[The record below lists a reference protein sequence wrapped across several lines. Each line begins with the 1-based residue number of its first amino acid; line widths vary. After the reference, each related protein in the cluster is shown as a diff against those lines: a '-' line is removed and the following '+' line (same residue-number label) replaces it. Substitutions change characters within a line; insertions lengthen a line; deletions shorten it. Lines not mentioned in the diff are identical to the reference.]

1 MYQLFQYLYNNR
13 AFLLFL
19 LLEFI
24 SFWLLVRTNPYQSAA
39 FFHSS
44 NRLTG
49 TLYNSRANIAGY
61 LDLKK
66 VNQRLAQDNAEL
78 RELIAQRQAP
88 VLVTE
93 HLDSAMIPDVPTRY
107 RYLAAKVINNST
119 RNFHNFVTINRGRR
133 HGVEVDMGVI
143 SDRGV
148 IGKVMAVSDRF
159 AVVVSLLNTEM
170 LISARIKRNNTLC
183 TINWDGLSA
192 IETPLLY
199 VPRHVNVEQGDTII
213 TSGYNSIFP
222 DNILIGTVKT
232 KSLESNA
239 TFFDIRVAL
248 SEDFYKLNYVYVVRN
263 PVQVERDE
271 LEAIM
276 YSGNE

>member
-1 MYQLFQYLYNNR
+1 
-13 AFLLFL
+13 
-19 LLEFI
+19 
-24 SFWLLVRTNPYQSAA
+24 
-39 FFHSS
+39 
-44 NRLTG
+44 
-49 TLYNSRANIAGY
+49 
-61 LDLKK
+61 
-66 VNQRLAQDNAEL
+66 
-78 RELIAQRQAP
+78 
-88 VLVTE
+88 
-93 HLDSAMIPDVPTRY
+93 
-107 RYLAAKVINNST
+107 
-119 RNFHNFVTINRGRR
+119 
-133 HGVEVDMGVI
+133 MGVI

-170 LISARIKRNNTLC
+170 FISAMIKRNNTLC

-222 DNILIGTVKT
+222 ENILIGTVKT

-248 SEDFYKLNYVYVVRN
+248 TEDFYKLNYVYVVKN
-263 PVQVERDE
+263 PVQAERDE
-271 LEAIM
+271 LEASM